1 MKKLQRIL
9 AGSLMFAMVAG
20 YAAQPLTTY
29 AREVIPKTTVSEVQ
43 TYSQLSGVEGFVT
56 RLYNICLDREPDE
69 TGFNDWVNKLKS
81 GVIDGAEAAYGF
93 IFSKEFKEK
102 NPCNDCYLDSLYRCF
117 LGREPDKA
125 GKADWM
131 NQLTE
136 GAARGQIF
144 NGFVGSQEFTKICES
159 YGISRGDGDW
169 SNETFLISGDCGIC
183 GAVNK
188 TAKDFVTRLYDVCL
202 DRQPDEKGLSD
213 WIEQLNS
220 GKTGAEVAYG
230 FIFSNEFQNKNLCN
244 EHYVD
249 YMYRAFFG
257 RESDAT
263 GKATWTSAL
272 VNGTKGQVFDGFI
285 GSQEFMK
292 LCAEYGIKAGT
303 MGYGNSDF
311 KANGDCVA
319 CTNLSTP
326 SKPAETKPS
335 TPSTPSKPSETQHVH
350 TWEDKYELIR
360 HDEVSHMETRVV
372 QEAWTEENEVPVYG
386 WVEYDV
392 CPTCGWRGPVGQ
404 GDAHIYETEHG
415 NYYGDASWEQVS
427 TEIEYIYHE
436 AVTEEVKVV
445 DQEAYT
451 ESIYVGTYCT
461 ECGAEK

>member
-81 GVIDGAEAAYGF
+81 GAIDGAEAAYGF

-131 NQLTE
+131 NQLAE

-169 SNETFLISGDCGIC
+169 SKETFLVSGDCGIC

-326 SKPAETKPS
+326 S
-335 TPSTPSKPSETQHVH
+335 TPSTPSKPVETNPPQTNPPETQPPQTEPPQTNPPETEPPQTEPQGEWVH
-350 TWEDKYELIR
+350 HKDPIYDLKCYSICNGCGQDITGFEWDHGYEGALAGTSCANGFWDKYEQVVVGYNEW
-360 HDEVSHMETRVV
+360 DE
-372 QEAWTEENEVPVYG
+372 WIPY
-386 WVEYDV
+386 
-392 CPTCGWRGPVGQ
+392 
-404 GDAHIYETEHG
+404 
-415 NYYGDASWEQVS
+415 
-427 TEIEYIYHE
+427 
-436 AVTEEVKVV
+436 
-445 DQEAYT
+445 
-451 ESIYVGTYCT
+451 
-461 ECGAEK
+461 

>member
-56 RLYNICLDREPDE
+56 RLYNICLNRDPDKD
-69 TGFNDWVNKLKS
+69 GFNSWVNQLKS
-81 GVIDGAEAAYGF
+81 GAIDGAEAAYGF

-131 NQLTE
+131 NQLVE

-169 SNETFLISGDCGIC
+169 SKETFLISGDCGIC
-183 GAVNK
+183 DAANK
-188 TAKDFVTRLYDVCL
+188 TVKDFVTRLYDVCL
-202 DRQPDEKGLSD
+202 DRQPDAQGLSD
-213 WIEQLNS
+213 WMEQLNR

-230 FIFSNEFQNKNLCN
+230 FIFSNEFQNKNLCD

-257 RESDAT
+257 RESDST

-272 VNGTKGQVFDGFI
+272 AKGTKGQVFDGFI
-285 GSQEFMK
+285 GSQEFIR
-292 LCAEYGIKAGT
+292 LCSQYGIKAGT
-303 MGYGNSDF
+303 MGYGNLDF
-311 KANGDCVA
+311 KSNGN
-319 CTNLSTP
+319 CTVCLKPAETKPNKPAETTPSKPVETKPNKPVETTP
-326 SKPAETKPS
+326 SKPAETEPPQTKPAE
-335 TPSTPSKPSETQHVH
+335 TEPPQTNPPETQPPETEPRGEWVH
-350 TWEDKYELIR
+350 HKDPIYNTKCYSICNGCGADITGSEGDHSYAGALAGTSCANGFWSKYEQVITGYNEW
-360 HDEVSHMETRVV
+360 DE
-372 QEAWTEENEVPVYG
+372 
-386 WVEYDV
+386 WVEY
-392 CPTCGWRGPVGQ
+392 
-404 GDAHIYETEHG
+404 
-415 NYYGDASWEQVS
+415 
-427 TEIEYIYHE
+427 
-436 AVTEEVKVV
+436 
-445 DQEAYT
+445 
-451 ESIYVGTYCT
+451 
-461 ECGAEK
+461 